1 MVRKDNTFVNK
12 LFTDI
17 FIVHSFQEFT
27 ILNFNDLL
35 TAIPVDPRSA
45 IDFKGG
51 ESIAIDRLNHYLWQ
65 TDSVATYKE
74 TRNGMIGAD
83 YSTKFSSW

>member
-1 MVRKDNTFVNK
+1 M
-12 LFTDI
+12 
-17 FIVHSFQEFT
+17 
-27 ILNFNDLL
+27 

-51 ESIAIDRLNHYLWQ
+51 ESVAIDRLNHYLWQ

>member
-1 MVRKDNTFVNK
+1 LVRKDNTFFNQ

-51 ESIAIDRLNHYLWQ
+51 ESVAIDRLNHYLWPVFRRQ
-65 TDSVATYKE
+65 
-74 TRNGMIGAD
+74 
-83 YSTKFSSW
+83 